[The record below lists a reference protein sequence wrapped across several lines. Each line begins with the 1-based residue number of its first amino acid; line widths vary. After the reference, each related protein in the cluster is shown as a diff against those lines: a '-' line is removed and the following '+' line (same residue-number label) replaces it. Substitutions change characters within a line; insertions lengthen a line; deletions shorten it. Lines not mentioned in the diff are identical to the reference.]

1 MFYVLVGKDLMAA
14 VLVGEYK
21 VVTLIKD
28 YIDNILKDTN
38 QTVASPCLSSA
49 FIKMCSPSDNLSK
62 YSFHFPECLHC
73 II

>member
-1 MFYVLVGKDLMAA
+1 MAA
-14 VLVGEYK
+14 VLVGGGYK

-28 YIDNILKDTN
+28 FIDYILKDTN
-38 QTVASPCLSSA
+38 QTVASSGLSLA

-62 YSFHFPECLHC
+62 YSFYFPECLHC